1 MENFSNLLFSEVNII
16 LSILLI
22 VLIAY
27 WLLTALTGVEFD
39 YDIDIEVDADFDID
53 GGNMDFED
61 ISSAEVDRTHVVNK
75 RTRNLKWWQVFL
87 IYFNFV
93 GLPFM
98 FTFTV
103 WVFIWWICT
112 LTATSITGSA
122 NNSFGFILMLA
133 GFIPALFLT
142 KIFTSPFRAFFKNLN
157 KDGDLPTEF
166 LGREALLLSTISG
179 DKLGNAEVLADGNPM
194 SIYVKS
200 LDGSELRFRE
210 SVLIIKQSK
219 DKNYF
224 LVSKR

>member
-1 MENFSNLLFSEVNII
+1 M
-16 LSILLI
+16 
-22 VLIAY
+22 VLVAY
-27 WLLTALTGVEFD
+27 WLLTAISGIDSD
-39 YDIDIEVDADFDID
+39 YDIDIDVDADFEID

-61 ISSAEVDRTHVVNK
+61 ISSTEVDRTHVVNK
-75 RTRNLKWWQVFL
+75 RTRKLKWWQVFL
-87 IYFNFV
+87 IFFNFV

-103 WVFIWWICT
+103 WIFIWWLCT
-112 LTATSITGSA
+112 LTATSITGSYD
-122 NNSFGFILMLA
+122 NSFGFVLMLS

-157 KDGDLPTEF
+157 KNGDLPTEF
-166 LGREALLLSTISG
+166 IGREALLLSTISG
-179 DKLGNAEVLADGNPM
+179 EKMGNAEVVADGNPM

-219 DKNYF
+219 DKSHF
-224 LVSKR
+224 LVSKV